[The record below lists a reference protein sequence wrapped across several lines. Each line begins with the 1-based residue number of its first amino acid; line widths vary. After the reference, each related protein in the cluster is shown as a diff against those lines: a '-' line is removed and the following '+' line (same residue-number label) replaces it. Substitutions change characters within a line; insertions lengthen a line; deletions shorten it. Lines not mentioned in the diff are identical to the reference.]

1 MSAAGPAGPTD
12 MSHQALSLVP
22 PTGRV
27 HGDLRAVAHR
37 LPRRFAGPVH
47 LPGDNGYDSGRRSL
61 SPLIDPRPGAVVE
74 ANGPADVRAAVA
86 AAREFDVPFAVQAT
100 GHGTHVPADGG
111 ILVKTGG
118 LAAVLVDPDRRI
130 AKVGPGARWGAVLA
144 AAAPFGLAPLSG
156 SSPTVGVTGYTL
168 GGGLGWLARGY
179 GFAADSVV
187 RAEVITA
194 DGRTVVASADRN
206 PDLFWALRG
215 GGANFG
221 VVTSLEF
228 RLYPVDRVYAG
239 MAYFD
244 AERAGETLA
253 RYRDWAATAPDELS
267 TAALLR
273 RMPDTP
279 DVPEPVRGRRVL
291 VIKAMYAGDA
301 TAARTLLRPLWTVA
315 GQPLVDD
322 MRAQPYAEAAMGGTP
337 ARYLDLFPTLP
348 DAAIE
353 ALVAAH
359 TRPDSPVSTI
369 EIRHWG
375 GAMARPAR
383 NAGPV
388 GHRTAQFSV
397 IADAVVPGLT
407 AALRRFGIGGSFLN
421 FLADPTRTATAYT
434 EANYRRL
441 RQVKAVYDPDNFFQ
455 VNHNI
460 PPAI

>member
-1 MSAAGPAGPTD
+1 MSE
-12 MSHQALSLVP
+12 QAISLAP
-22 PTGRV
+22 PTGRGG
-27 HGDLRAVAHR
+27 GDLRAVAHR

-47 LPGDNGYDSGRRSL
+47 LPGDPGYDVERRSL

-74 ANGPADVRAAVA
+74 ANGPADVRAALA

-111 ILVKTGG
+111 ILLKTGG
-118 LAAVLVDPDRRI
+118 MAAVLVDPDRRI
-130 AKVGPGARWGAVLA
+130 ARVGPGAQWGAVLA
-144 AAAPFGLAPLSG
+144 ATGPFGLAPLSG

-168 GGGLGWLARGY
+168 GGGVGWLARRY

-187 RAEVITA
+187 HAEVVTA
-194 DGRTVVASADRN
+194 DGRTVTASADRN

-228 RLYPVDRVYAG
+228 RLHPVDRVYAG
-239 MAYFD
+239 AAYFA

-267 TAALLR
+267 TAVLLR
-273 RMPDTP
+273 RMPDTA

-291 VIKAMYAGDA
+291 VVKAMYAGDA
-301 TAARTLLRPLWTVA
+301 ATAQKLLRPLWTVA
-315 GQPLVDD
+315 GQPLADD
-322 MRAQPYAEAAMGGTP
+322 LRVQPYARAAMGGTP
-337 ARYLDLFPTLP
+337 VRYLDLFPALP
-348 DAAIE
+348 DQVIQ
-353 ALVAAH
+353 ALVAEH
-359 TRPDSPVSTI
+359 ERPDSAVSAV

-375 GAMARPAR
+375 GAMARPGP

-388 GHRTAQFSV
+388 GHRTAPFSV
-397 IADAVVPGLT
+397 IVDAAVPGLAET
-407 AALRRFGIGGSFLN
+407 LRPYGIGGSFLN

-434 EANYRRL
+434 AANYRRL

-460 PPAI
+460 PPASR